1 METAGW
7 RPVMGKMTLQIVMDA
22 GSTREGGSYRGGR
35 VPLNDVRA
43 GPCSLGQSKRAQS
56 LAQRTAP
63 TTRRTTREEA
73 KQAWRTWIPR
83 AGKWLLRIC
92 VEQCAGWRG
101 LGEAGEENPGLITLA
116 TLCWGRRG
124 SAGRSR
130 SRTST
135 RIRKIG
141 KGKYRQSR
149 TKRPNNTYIYH
160 AVQGG
165 KWRRTRESRQG

>member
-22 GSTREGGSYRGGR
+22 GSRREGGSYRGGR

-130 SRTST
+130 TRTST
-135 RIRKIG
+135 RIRTNNQ
-141 KGKYRQSR
+141 GKYRQSR
-149 TKRPNNTYIYH
+149 IIRANNTYISH
-160 AVQGG
+160 ASARWKMEKNLG
-165 KWRRTRESRQG
+165 E

>member
-92 VEQCAGWRG
+92 VEQCAGGEGCVRRVRRILVWSHWPRCAGRG
-101 LGEAGEENPGLITLA
+101 GGAREEAGREHQQGSGLIT
-116 TLCWGRRG
+116 
-124 SAGRSR
+124 
-130 SRTST
+130 
-135 RIRKIG
+135 KE
-141 KGKYRQSR
+141 
-149 TKRPNNTYIYH
+149 NTDS
-160 AVQGG
+160 Q
-165 KWRRTRESRQG
+165 E